1 MKKQK
6 PIKHALPT
14 LAIPEASGDAIA
26 VIGIGCIFPD
36 ANSPEKYWKNIINRH
51 CAIKEIPKDRWDVD
65 LYYRLDRN
73 KSFMSYSK
81 ICAPVKGFEKDPIK
95 FRIPPVSAPFIE
107 RIQFLMLEVVHQA
120 LEDAGYLKKDFPR
133 ERTAVY
139 VGANGK
145 GDMKALYDIRTY
157 WPKFANSFESVN
169 EFDKLPKNLKSTIL
183 RQAEIIFKQGM
194 PELSEDTCGGIFESI
209 VASRINNCFNLG
221 GTSLVVDAAC
231 ASSLAA
237 LDMGVKGLR
246 DRQFDLV
253 LAGGVDGNLNIDAFI
268 FFSSLGALSAK
279 GSFPFDERAD
289 GFVLGEGAGV
299 VLLKRL
305 DEAMRDSDK
314 IYAIIRS
321 MGTSSDGRAKGITA
335 PDVAGQI
342 RALERAYEKVIFM
355 PDTISLIE
363 AHGTGTWSGDA
374 VEIASLTGFLN
385 RCSKNKRFIGL
396 GSVKSMIGHL
406 KSASG
411 MAGIIKVALALYHKV
426 LPPTIN
432 CEYPRKDIDW
442 KNSPFYLITE
452 SSSWSTG
459 NLPKRAAVN
468 SFGFG
473 GINYHAVLEEA
484 PSCNKTLVGMIGQDK
499 VGAEFPAQLLI
510 FRAATRGGLLELIKK
525 TKKEVVQSGSS
536 DLGYIAANL
545 LGLTSTSGP
554 ILVIVAIN
562 ADDFISHLDKASKL
576 LLDESRSELFLVQG
590 IYFSERPL
598 GPKEKVAF
606 LFPGSGAQYLH
617 MAGDLPVY
625 FPFMEEIFRKVDS
638 VSSKYIG
645 NSIFPIL
652 IPEKNSPAEAKNKL
666 ADCLMRSNYH
676 HPLILAF
683 EAGIYELLLRAG
695 IHPDLLAGHSLGE
708 YCALYAAGVFDLE
721 TVIDVT
727 TIRGHGIA
735 NRCFEDGAM
744 ASIGLPSEEL
754 SDILKNIPGFVSIA
768 NKNCPAQTVISGD
781 LKVLKKIILNLEK
794 KGVLCKLLP
803 VRCAYHTSL
812 LAPCIKPFREFLK
825 TLKIKQ
831 PLIPVQSNLSGKFY
845 RMDNNFTAN
854 LPDILVNH
862 MVKPVEFIS
871 NILSLYKNGAR
882 LFIEVGPGSTLSSFV
897 DNILVDYP
905 HWTVQT
911 NLPNRPATL
920 QLLHALAFCIA
931 KGLPVD
937 LNGIISQGRRQA
949 FRSLPKGTN
958 QLSSAVK
965 LTTAILPDPEI
976 ITEEIST
983 ENTIDDKIKDQII
996 QLISRKTGYPIDV
1009 INIDLDVEA
1018 ELGLDSIKQVEI
1030 IREVTQ
1036 ALNIS
1041 FGEDLKSQ
1049 RYKITTIRKL
1059 IKACKSLLSKKA
1071 IAGQPEFFVNDGA
1084 HNHMSGDGWRTN
1096 CHRWVSEKVQVP
1108 LIANNNGRMLKNRR
1122 VLFLAGKD
1130 NSGCLLKKYLVE
1142 AGATVFVF
1150 LPTDKLD
1157 SLPAD
1162 FDLVLNFWSFQ
1173 EDDIFALEEIKK
1185 WWIQMEQ
1192 RATHLLQIGKRL
1204 ASSLRINKNKKGFWV
1219 EVTSLGGEL
1228 GEGIINSLP
1237 ARAGIGLGIMRCLAQ
1252 EFTGRLEVLCLD
1264 FDLQEM
1270 GERIEEA
1277 LFNELKYYSGHSEI
1291 GYIGGK
1297 RLEIRWKMED
1307 FYNLQSKISLNAQSV
1322 VLAIGGAK
1330 GITASICREL
1340 AEQSHAQ
1347 FIIAGR
1353 SSVRIDNNIQI
1364 NEPIT
1369 FDKARSKLIDELR
1382 NKNKP
1387 IIPAEITRLAWK
1399 RVWQQ
1404 ERLWNMR
1411 NLSKISENVTYSQCD
1426 ITDIKSVRQLISQ
1439 VQNKYGRIDL
1449 VIQGV
1454 SDLIEKST
1462 EDINSFEFIENMKSK
1477 ALGTACLLDALSSI
1491 EVGAFINLSSVA
1503 GRWGNMG
1510 QSSYAAGHE
1519 VAAILVAGARAK
1531 RSGSWIN
1538 IFFGPWLNVGMIRMG
1553 EVMERLRVQGS
1564 DFITEKTGS
1573 GFFVKELLRG
1583 SSRNVAFCGERSVR
1597 TLSVQAANL
1606 PGQICD
1612 ILKENPRQKEIQRLL
1627 GYDCRFVLAQVQIS
1641 FVKDILEADKK
1652 RLLNEQLSFEE
1663 KKRFYSFAH
1672 PKRRLEWL
1680 AGRIAAKAATRM
1692 YFTTDVFP
1700 VTAIK
1705 IQGLSNVS
1713 PRIVIDG
1720 ADSSVLIP
1728 FISISHSKDLAV
1740 AVAAQH
1746 SGIGIDAQEVTESI
1760 IEIAEEFSQPKEYKL
1775 INDCVD
1781 LSQSLVLTI
1790 IWAIKE
1796 ASRKAVGPHLCT
1808 MKELIIKKA
1817 KAVGDYIVCELYH
1830 LNTGYIKSV
1839 GFNSNGY
1846 VYAVSMLLD
1855 RKD

>member
-1 MKKQK
+1 MKKRK
-6 PIKHALPT
+6 SIKRT
-14 LAIPEASGDAIA
+14 LSTLVAPEVSEDAVAI
-26 VIGIGCIFPD
+26 IGMGCIFPD
-36 ANSPEKYWKNIINRH
+36 ANNPEQYWKNIINRH
-51 CAIKEIPKDRWDVD
+51 CAIKEIPKDRWDAG
-65 LYYRLDRN
+65 LYYCPDRN

-81 ICAPVKGFEKDPIK
+81 ICAPVKDFKKDPLK

-120 LEDAGYLKKDFPR
+120 LEDAGYFKKDFSR

-157 WPKFANSFESVN
+157 WPKFAGSFESVN

-183 RQAEIIFKQGM
+183 SQAEMIFKQGL

-305 DEAMRDSDK
+305 DEAMRDGDK

-335 PDVAGQI
+335 PDVTGQI
-342 RALERAYEKVIFM
+342 HALERAYEKVLFM

-363 AHGTGTWSGDA
+363 AHGTGTWTGDA
-374 VEIASLTGFLN
+374 VEIASLTSFLR
-385 RCSKNKRFIGL
+385 RCSKKKKFIGL

-411 MAGIIKVALALYHKV
+411 MAGIIKVTLALYHKV
-426 LPPTIN
+426 LPPAIN
-432 CEYPRKDIDW
+432 CEHPRKDIEW
-442 KNSPFYLITE
+442 EKSPFYLITE
-452 SSSWSTG
+452 SNFWSTG
-459 NLPKRAAVN
+459 NLPRRAAVN

-484 PSCNKTLVGMIGQDK
+484 PSRNKRLVGMIGSDK
-499 VGAEFPAQLLI
+499 EEAELPAQLLI
-510 FRAATRGGLLELIKK
+510 FRAATRRELLEFIKK
-525 TKKEVVQSGSS
+525 IKEEVAQSGLS
-536 DLGYIAANL
+536 DLKYIAANL
-545 LGLTSTSGP
+545 LGSTLTSGP
-554 ILVIVAIN
+554 ILVIVAAN
-562 ADDFISHLDKASKL
+562 VDDFISHLDKASKL
-576 LLDESRSELFLVQG
+576 LRDESRSEFFLVQG

-598 GPKEKVAF
+598 GAKEKVVF

-625 FPFMEEIFRKVDS
+625 FPFMEEVFRKVDH
-638 VSSKYIG
+638 VSGKYID
-645 NSIFPIL
+645 NSILPIL
-652 IPEKNSPAEAKNKL
+652 IPEKNSPAESKSNL
-666 ADCLMRSNYH
+666 NDCLMRSNYH

-683 EAGIYELLLRAG
+683 EVGIYELLLRAG

-727 TIRGHGIA
+727 TIRGQGIA
-735 NRCFEDGAM
+735 NRCFQDGAM

-754 SDILKNIPGFVSIA
+754 LDILKNTPGFVSIA

-781 LKVLKKIILNLEK
+781 LKVLKKIILNLGK

-803 VRCAYHTSL
+803 IACAYHTSL
-812 LAPCIKPFREFLK
+812 LAPCTKPFRKFLK
-825 TLKIKQ
+825 TLKINQ
-831 PLIPVQSNLSGKFY
+831 PLIPIQSNLSGKFY
-845 RMDNNFTAN
+845 RMDKNFAAN
-854 LPDILVNH
+854 LPDVLVNH

-871 NILSLYKNGAR
+871 NILSLYKDGAR

-897 DNILVDYP
+897 DNILVDHP

-911 NLPNRPATL
+911 NLPSRPATL

-937 LNGIISQGRRQA
+937 LNGIISEGRRQA
-949 FRSLPKGTN
+949 FRSPAKRTN
-958 QLSSAVK
+958 QLSSVEK
-965 LTTAILPDPEI
+965 LTTAILPDPEMI
-976 ITEEIST
+976 IEEILT
-983 ENTIDDKIKDQII
+983 ENTIDDKIKDQVIG
-996 QLISRKTGYPIDV
+996 LISRKTGYPVDV
-1009 INIDLDVEA
+1009 INIDFDVEA

-1030 IREVTQ
+1030 IREVTR

-1059 IKACKSLLSKKA
+1059 IEACRSLLSKKS
-1071 IAGQPEFFVNDGA
+1071 IAGQPEFFVNDGVQ
-1084 HNHMSGDGWRTN
+1084 NHMLGDGWRTN
-1096 CHRWVSEKVQVP
+1096 CHRWVSEKVEVP
-1108 LIANNNGRMLKNRR
+1108 LVANNNGVIFKNRR
-1122 VLFLAGKD
+1122 VLLLAGKD
-1130 NSGCLLKKYLVE
+1130 SLGGLLKKYLVD

-1150 LPTDKLD
+1150 LSTDKLD
-1157 SLPAD
+1157 NFPVD
-1162 FDLVLNFWSFQ
+1162 FDLVLNLWSFQ
-1173 EDDIFALEEIKK
+1173 EDDIPSLEETKR
-1185 WWIQMEQ
+1185 WWIQMER

-1204 ASSLRINKNKKGFWV
+1204 ASSLRRNKNKKGFWV

-1228 GEGIINSLP
+1228 GAGIINNLP

-1252 EFTGRLEVLCLD
+1252 EFTGRLESLCLD
-1264 FDLQEM
+1264 FDSQES
-1270 GERIEEA
+1270 IEKA
-1277 LFNELKYYSGHSEI
+1277 VFSELKYYTGYSEI
-1291 GYIGGK
+1291 GYAGG
-1297 RLEIRWKMED
+1297 RRFEIRWKMEN
-1307 FYNLQSKISLNAQSV
+1307 FGNSQSKILLNSQSV

-1330 GITASICREL
+1330 GITANICREL

-1347 FIIAGR
+1347 FIIVGR
-1353 SSVRIDNNIQI
+1353 SSVRLDNNIQI

-1399 RVWQQ
+1399 CVWDD
-1404 ERLWNMR
+1404 ERLWNIR
-1411 NLSKISENVTYSQCD
+1411 NLSKISENVIYSQCD

-1449 VIQGV
+1449 VIQGA

-1462 EDINSFEFIENMKSK
+1462 EDINSGEFIENLKSK
-1477 ALGTACLLDALSSI
+1477 ALGTACLLDALSNI

-1531 RSGSWIN
+1531 RSGRWIN

-1553 EVMERLRVQGS
+1553 EVMERLRGRGS

-1573 GFFVKELLRG
+1573 EFFIKELLCG
-1583 SSRNVAFCGERSVR
+1583 SGRNVAFCGERSVR
-1597 TLSVQAANL
+1597 TLSGHVVNL
-1606 PGQICD
+1606 PEQIRD
-1612 ILKENPRQKEIQRLL
+1612 ILKEDPRQKEIKRLL

-1641 FVKDILEADKK
+1641 FVKDTLEVDKE

-1663 KKRFYSFAH
+1663 KKRFHSFAH

-1680 AGRIAAKAATRM
+1680 AGRIVAKAATRM
-1692 YFTTDVFP
+1692 CFVTDIFP
-1700 VTAIK
+1700 APAIN
-1705 IQGLSNVS
+1705 IQNLSNVS
-1713 PRIVIDG
+1713 PRVIIEG
-1720 ADSSVLIP
+1720 VDSSVSIP
-1728 FISISHSKDLAV
+1728 FISISHSKDMAV
-1740 AVAAQH
+1740 AIAAQH
-1746 SGIGIDAQEVTESI
+1746 SGIGIDVQEVTGSI
-1760 IEIAEEFSQPKEYKL
+1760 IEIAEEFSQLKERKL
-1775 INDCVD
+1775 INNCVE
-1781 LSQSLVLTI
+1781 LNQSCALTI
-1790 IWAIKE
+1790 IWVIKE
-1796 ASRKAVGPHLCT
+1796 ASRKAVGPDLCT

-1817 KAVGDYIVCELYH
+1817 EAVGDYIVCELYH
-1830 LNTGYIKSV
+1830 LSTGYIKSV

-1846 VYAVSMLLD
+1846 AYAVSMLLD